1 MSENPSN
8 SHLLTRLDEMYE
20 AANRRAEAEKWRDNY
35 ATGYSDG
42 IWDAR
47 TRVREAVRVVETYK
61 AAYGKL
67 NVELQR
73 ERKMTGSLVSQ
84 CQQLANELDGLVRL
98 TDTIRE
104 LAESG
109 LDGSD
114 LSDATVEALIE
125 IIRLLDGG
133 DA

>member
-1 MSENPSN
+1 MSSN
-8 SHLLTRLDEMYE
+8 SDDLRTSLNEMYG
-20 AANRRAEAEKWRDNY
+20 AANRRAEAAEWRDNY

-42 IWDAR
+42 LCDAQNK
-47 TRVREAVRVVETYK
+47 VLLSPNWQEAYEEERALCTSILDQYRHLESEMD
-61 AAYGKL
+61 
-67 NVELQR
+67 ELIH
-73 ERKMTGSLVSQ
+73 
-84 CQQLANELDGLVRL
+84 L
-98 TDTIRE
+98 TNKIRE
-104 LAESG
+104 LAEFG

>member
-1 MSENPSN
+1 MSSN
-8 SHLLTRLDEMYE
+8 SDDLLTSLDEMYE
-20 AANRRAEAEKWRDNY
+20 AANRRAEAADWRDNY

-47 TRVREAVRVVETYK
+47 NKVLLSPNWQK
-61 AAYGKL
+61 AY
-67 NVELQR
+67 EE
-73 ERKMTGSLVSQ
+73 ERALCTSVLDQYRHLEGEM
-84 CQQLANELDGLVRL
+84 DGLVRL

-109 LDGSD
+109 YESEDASD
-114 LSDATVEALIE
+114 WVYTLAGIL
-125 IIRLLDGG
+125 RLLDGG

>member
-1 MSENPSN
+1 MSSN
-8 SHLLTRLDEMYE
+8 SDDLLTSLNEMYE
-20 AANRRAEAEKWRDNY
+20 AANRRAEAADWRDNY

-47 TRVREAVRVVETYK
+47 TRVRESPNWQKAYEEEQALRTSVVDQYSHLE
-61 AAYGKL
+61 G
-67 NVELQR
+67 E
-73 ERKMTGSLVSQ
+73 M
-84 CQQLANELDGLVRL
+84 DGLVRL

-104 LAESG
+104 LAVDG

-114 LSDATVEALIE
+114 LSDWLYTLAGIL
-125 IIRLLDGG
+125 RLLDGG

>member
-1 MSENPSN
+1 MSENPSTDD
-8 SHLLTRLDEMYE
+8 LLTSLDKMYE
-20 AANRRAEAEKWRDNY
+20 AANRRAEAEKWQDHY

-47 TRVREAVRVVETYK
+47 NKVRDAVALEETYK

-73 ERKMTGSLVSQ
+73 EREKYGSAVNQ
-84 CQQLANELDGLVRL
+84 CQHLANELDGLVRL

-109 LDGSD
+109 YESEYVSD
-114 LSDATVEALIE
+114 WVYTLAE
-125 IIRLLDGG
+125 ILHLLDGG